1 MGNIIIS
8 SEQLEVLVESLKP
21 KKTNIL
27 SEAVLGAPLKGSLKV
42 NSGFSKKRCLR
53 GQKCRAHNGTD

>member
-27 SEAVLGAPLKGSLKV
+27 SEAVLGAPLKVLRLIVGFLKKDV
-42 NSGFSKKRCLR
+42 
-53 GQKCRAHNGTD
+53 

>member
-21 KKTNIL
+21 KKTNITK
-27 SEAVLGAPLKGSLKV
+27 LKSYLESKPKTKTNDRPKGHNTSR
-42 NSGFSKKRCLR
+42 NS
-53 GQKCRAHNGTD
+53 